1 MYLYGYNLSK
11 VKWCSKVYYNI
22 CGYFKHSYLLVSIL
36 CLYYTCWFISNY
48 IMYVMFSDWP
58 KRKQSCS
65 IDRILSKTMARQDNG
80 KATVR
85 QQQGKAMASQ
95 WQGKSSQRQV
105 KTTARH
111 QESPDA
117 MSRRFCQRKFF
128 DVIQE
133 LIFIC
138 YSSFFLFLFATQNY
152 MHSLTHN
159 R

>member
-1 MYLYGYNLSK
+1 
-11 VKWCSKVYYNI
+11 
-22 CGYFKHSYLLVSIL
+22 
-36 CLYYTCWFISNY
+36 
-48 IMYVMFSDWP
+48 
-58 KRKQSCS
+58 
-65 IDRILSKTMARQDNG
+65 MARQDHG
-80 KATVR
+80 KATAR
-85 QQQGKAMASQ
+85 
-95 WQGKSSQRQV
+95 QGKSTASQRQVNGKSRQQQV

-111 QESPDA
+111 LESPDA